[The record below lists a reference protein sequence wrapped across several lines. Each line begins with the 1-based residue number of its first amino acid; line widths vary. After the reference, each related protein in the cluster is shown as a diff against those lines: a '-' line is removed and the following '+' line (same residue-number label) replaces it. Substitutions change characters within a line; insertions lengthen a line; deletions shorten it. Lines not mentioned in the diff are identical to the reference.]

1 MVLES
6 ERGGGSIGDELADP
20 ERGMISEKRAV
31 KSSPDNPTGFVQIT
45 ASHWH
50 LFQSAEG
57 CGWAGVG
64 MRCKTNQMGNQTRQ
78 SITTLENDMASFS
91 Y

>member
-45 ASHWH
+45 ASH
-50 LFQSAEG
+50 
-57 CGWAGVG
+57 
-64 MRCKTNQMGNQTRQ
+64 
-78 SITTLENDMASFS
+78 
-91 Y
+91 